1 MTEPK
6 GALVGWV
13 VDVQRDFMEPEGR
26 LYVKD
31 LGNPS
36 DPGATL
42 ALPTIVEA
50 VEWMREHARV
60 MVYTGDWHGL
70 EDPEIDAKAPDPGK
84 GTYPPYCMGRSPD
97 PEERAGAEI
106 IAAVS
111 PTDPLIL
118 DVSATPGEA
127 RLVASRAVGEGRPVF
142 IRKTRFDVFTG
153 NPATVA
159 FLEALQEELDAPL
172 RLVVAGVARDVCV
185 TQAVDGFLSRGF
197 AVEVVRDAT
206 WGLGLESEE
215 ETLARWR
222 AGGGAASP
230 LGVLKEVSR
239 GGGGG

>member
-1 MTEPK
+1 MTESKP
-6 GALVGWV
+6 ALVGWV

-31 LGNPS
+31 LGDPS
-36 DPGATL
+36 DPGAIL
-42 ALPTIVEA
+42 ALPAIVEA

-70 EDPEIDAKAPDPGK
+70 EDPEIDAETPDPGK
-84 GTYPPYCMGRSPD
+84 GTHPPHCMGRSPD

-106 IAAVS
+106 IAAVA
-111 PTDPLIL
+111 PVDPLVL

-127 RLVASRAVGEGRPVF
+127 RWVARQAVREGRPVF
-142 IRKTRFDVFTG
+142 IRKTRFDVFAG

-172 RLVVAGVARDVCV
+172 RIVVAGVARDVCV

-215 ETLARWR
+215 ETLARWT
-222 AGGGAASP
+222 GGGGSVSR
-230 LGVLKEVSR
+230 LEVLKGMTK